1 MPRHFITKRHAP
13 LSKWRME
20 ASEKEI
26 IRRVLA
32 GDREEY
38 RVLME
43 RHFPV
48 VLLMT
53 LRITG
58 NQQDAEE
65 AAQEAFIRAYQQL
78 PAFREQSAFAT
89 WVFRIGMNTALNMV
103 KRRSRNPE
111 WYAEPVDDPS
121 STSPISTHPTPEAAL
136 LDNEA
141 RIQRERAMEALT
153 PMERTA
159 FVLRHM
165 EEQPMDVVAETLG
178 INANSARQTLFRAV
192 SKLRRQLAF
201 TRKSQNAPLPTSPF
215 FKEVQ

>member
-1 MPRHFITKRHAP
+1 
-13 LSKWRME
+13 ME
-20 ASEKEI
+20 VSEKEI

-48 VLLMT
+48 VLLMK
-53 LRITG
+53 LRMTG
-58 NQQDAEE
+58 NLQDAEE

-78 PAFREQSAFAT
+78 PAFREQSSFRT
-89 WVFRIGMNTALNMV
+89 WVFRIAMNTALNLV
-103 KRRSRNPE
+103 KRRTRNPE
-111 WYAEPVDDPS
+111 WNAESIDDPS
-121 STSPISTHPTPEAAL
+121 GASPISTRPTPEAAM
-136 LDNEA
+136 LDDEA
-141 RIQRERAMEALT
+141 RTQRERAMEALT

-165 EEQPMDVVAETLG
+165 EEQPMDVVADTLG

-192 SKLRRQLAF
+192 SKLRRQLASAR
-201 TRKSQNAPLPTSPF
+201 TSQRSAFPTSPL

>member
-1 MPRHFITKRHAP
+1 
-13 LSKWRME
+13 ME
-20 ASEKEI
+20 VSEQEI

-89 WVFRIGMNTALNMV
+89 WVFRIGMNTALNLV
-103 KRRSRNPE
+103 KRRTRNPE
-111 WYAEPVDDPS
+111 WNAESVDDPTGAAPVS
-121 STSPISTHPTPEAAL
+121 KHPTPEAAL
-136 LDNEA
+136 LDDEA
-141 RIQRERAMEALT
+141 RNQRERAMEALT

-159 FVLRHM
+159 FVLLHR
-165 EEQPMDVVAETLG
+165 EDQPINVVADTLG

-192 SKLRRQLAF
+192 SKLRRQLTS
-201 TRKSQNAPLPTSPF
+201 TRTSSQAAVSASPLL
-215 FKEVQ
+215 KEVQ

>member
-1 MPRHFITKRHAP
+1 
-13 LSKWRME
+13 ME

-43 RHFPV
+43 RHLPA

-53 LRITG
+53 LRVTG
-58 NQQDAEE
+58 NLQDAEE

-78 PAFREQSAFAT
+78 PAFRGQSSFAT
-89 WVFRIGMNTALNMV
+89 WVFRIAMNTALNLV
-103 KRRSRNPE
+103 KRRTRNPE
-111 WYAEPVDDPS
+111 WNAESIDNPS
-121 STSPISTHPTPEAAL
+121 GVAPIATQPTPEASV

-141 RIQRERAMEALT
+141 RTQRERAMETLT

-165 EEQPMDVVAETLG
+165 EDQPMDVVADTLG

-192 SKLRRQLAF
+192 SKLRRQLAS
-201 TRKSQNAPLPTSPF
+201 TRSPRSAFPTSPLL
-215 FKEVQ
+215 KEVQ

>member
-1 MPRHFITKRHAP
+1 
-13 LSKWRME
+13 ME

-43 RHFPV
+43 RHLPA

-53 LRITG
+53 LRVTG
-58 NQQDAEE
+58 NLQDAEE
-65 AAQEAFIRAYQQL
+65 AAQETFIRAYQQL
-78 PAFREQSAFAT
+78 PAFRGQSSFGT
-89 WVFRIGMNTALNMV
+89 WVFRIAMNTALNLV
-103 KRRSRNPE
+103 KRRTRNPE
-111 WYAEPVDDPS
+111 WNAESIDDPS
-121 STSPISTHPTPEAAL
+121 GAAPIATQPTPEASV

-141 RIQRERAMEALT
+141 RTQRERAMETLT

-165 EEQPMDVVAETLG
+165 EDQPMDVVADTLG

-192 SKLRRQLAF
+192 SKLRRQLASTQSPRSAF
-201 TRKSQNAPLPTSPF
+201 PTSSLL
-215 FKEVQ
+215 KEVQ

>member
-1 MPRHFITKRHAP
+1 
-13 LSKWRME
+13 ME

-58 NQQDAEE
+58 NQQDGEE

-78 PAFREQSAFAT
+78 PAFREQSAFGT
-89 WVFRIGMNTALNMV
+89 WVFRIAMNTALNLV
-103 KRRSRNPE
+103 KRRTRTPE
-111 WYAEPVDDPS
+111 WNAESVDDPTA
-121 STSPISTHPTPEAAL
+121 TSPISTQLTPEAAV

-141 RIQRERAMEALT
+141 RTQRERAMESLT

-165 EEQPMDVVAETLG
+165 EEQPIDVVADTLG

-192 SKLRRQLAF
+192 SKLRRQLASK
-201 TRKSQNAPLPTSPF
+201 RSAQNVPLRTSPLL
-215 FKEVQ
+215 KEVR